1 MYLLKQKRNLSAISF
16 GKHSF
21 VKNLDIKKKK
31 KVGKK
36 VKFPN
41 NYSPTKSCHQCSVN
55 QCEYIVKN

>member
-31 KVGKK
+31 KGGKK
-36 VKFPN
+36 SN
-41 NYSPTKSCHQCSVN
+41 SQTIIHQQKVATN
-55 QCEYIVKN
+55 VV